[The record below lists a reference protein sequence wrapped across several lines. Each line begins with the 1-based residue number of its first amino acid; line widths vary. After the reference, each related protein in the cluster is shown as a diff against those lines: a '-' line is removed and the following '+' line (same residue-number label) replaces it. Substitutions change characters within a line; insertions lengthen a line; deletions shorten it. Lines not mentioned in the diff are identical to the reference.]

1 MSTSGWSACR
11 PSGVYAGGIGEG
23 RRKLRAACRVLEDV
37 KVATRLSRAGRG
49 PAGQAACSE
58 LLRGLSGRRRVTAP
72 CALAL
77 FLAVTAGVATDLH
90 GQSPLVIAAAAGAL
104 LVAATAVGWMV
115 SARPASDAIALTRLA
130 VVGLAGATLWA
141 LVPHSPAPAIIA
153 IAMAGLG
160 LRLSGLPSLVAG
172 VTVFAAA
179 NVAVLI
185 NGQLSLP
192 AVASQDL
199 SPAFA
204 FVIGVFGRSVVIS
217 HQRSR
222 EAQARA
228 EDLLAQLRLSQHAE
242 AEAAA
247 FSERARLAREVHDI
261 LAHSLSGLV
270 LALDTMELLGRQRS
284 ADPATMAKMLEQVA
298 RARRIAVDGLADT
311 RRAVATLR
319 GDELPGPALLDRL
332 VAETAAATGI
342 QAALTVTGERRSLP
356 PEIGL
361 ALYRTAQEALINTAK
376 YAGRDGQADL
386 RLTYGDSNV
395 QLAIEDARSDEAA
408 PPGPAGLTF
417 GGYGLTGMR
426 ERAELLGG
434 ELAAGPTDTGFRV
447 LLRLPT
453 EPVTDA
459 AALQ

>member
-1 MSTSGWSACR
+1 
-11 PSGVYAGGIGEG
+11 
-23 RRKLRAACRVLEDV
+23 
-37 KVATRLSRAGRG
+37 VATRLSRARCGG
-49 PAGQAACSE
+49 PAGQAASSE
-58 LLRGLSGRRRVTAP
+58 LLRGQSGLRRVTAP

-77 FLAVTAGVATDLH
+77 FLAVTAGVATDLD

-115 SARPASDAIALTRLA
+115 LARPASDAIALTRLA
-130 VVGLAGATLWA
+130 VVGLAGATLWGIA
-141 LVPHSPAPAIIA
+141 PHSPAPAIIA
-153 IAMAGLG
+153 IALAGLG

-172 VTVFAAA
+172 VTVFAAT

-185 NGQLSLP
+185 NGQLSLS

-204 FVIGVFGRSVVIS
+204 FVVGVFARSLVIS

-228 EDLLAQLRLSQHAE
+228 EDLLAQLRLSQRAE

-247 FSERARLAREVHDI
+247 LSERARLAREVHDI
-261 LAHSLSGLV
+261 LAHALSGLV
-270 LALDTMELLGRQRS
+270 LALDTMELLGRQHS
-284 ADPATMAKMLEQVA
+284 ADPATIAKMLEQVA

-311 RRAVATLR
+311 RQAIATLR
-319 GDELPGPALLDRL
+319 GDELPGPALLGRL

-376 YAGRDGQADL
+376 YAGRDGRADL
-386 RLTYGDSNV
+386 QLTYGDSDV
-395 QLAIEDARSDEAA
+395 QLAIEDARSDKAA

-453 EPVTDA
+453 EPVPDA
-459 AALQ
+459 AALA

>member
-1 MSTSGWSACR
+1 
-11 PSGVYAGGIGEG
+11 
-23 RRKLRAACRVLEDV
+23 
-37 KVATRLSRAGRG
+37 VATRLSRAGRG
-49 PAGQAACSE
+49 LAGQSADSE
-58 LLRGLSGRRRVTAP
+58 LLPGLSGLRRVMAP

-77 FLAVTAGVATDLH
+77 FLAVTAGVATGLR
-90 GQSPLVIAAAAGAL
+90 GESPVVIATAAAAL
-104 LVAATAVGWMV
+104 LVAATAVGWMLFT
-115 SARPASDAIALTRLA
+115 RPASDAIALTRLA

-141 LVPHSPAPAIIA
+141 VAPYSPAPAIIA
-153 IAMAGLG
+153 IALAGLG
-160 LRLSGLPSLVAG
+160 LRLSGLPGLIAG

-179 NVAVLI
+179 NVAVLV
-185 NGQLSLP
+185 NGQLPLST
-192 AVASQDL
+192 VASQDL

-204 FVIGVFGRSVVIS
+204 FVIGVFARSAVIS
-217 HQRSR
+217 QQRSR
-222 EAQARA
+222 AAQAHA
-228 EDLLAQLRLSQHAE
+228 EDLLDQLRLSQHAE

-247 FSERARLAREVHDI
+247 LSERARLAREVHDI
-261 LAHSLSGLV
+261 LAHALSGLV

-284 ADPATMAKMLEQVA
+284 ADPDTMAKMLEQVA
-298 RARRIAVDGLADT
+298 RARRIAVDGLGDT
-311 RRAVATLR
+311 RQAVATLR

-342 QAALTVTGERRSLP
+342 QAALTVAGERRSLP

-361 ALYRTAQEALINTAK
+361 ALYRTAQEALTNTAK

-386 RLTYGDSNV
+386 QLTYRDSDV

-434 ELAAGPTDTGFRV
+434 ELSAGPTDTGFRV

-459 AALQ
+459 AALR

>member
-1 MSTSGWSACR
+1 MSTSGWNACR
-11 PSGVYAGGIGEG
+11 PNGVYAGGIAKG
-23 RRKLRAACRVLEDV
+23 RRKLRGACRVLEDV
-37 KVATRLSRAGRG
+37 IVATRWSRAGHD
-49 PAGQAACSE
+49 PAGQAAASE
-58 LLRGLSGRRRVTAP
+58 LLPGLSGLRRVTAP

-77 FLAVTAGVATDLH
+77 FLAVTAGVATDLN
-90 GQSPLVIAAAAGAL
+90 GQSTLVIAAAAAAL
-104 LVAATAVGWMV
+104 LVAATVVGWMV
-115 SARPASDAIALTRLA
+115 LTRPAADAIALTRLA
-130 VVGLAGATLWA
+130 IVGLAGATLWA
-141 LVPHSPAPAIIA
+141 LAPRSPAPAIIA
-153 IAMAGLG
+153 IALAGLG
-160 LRLSGLPSLVAG
+160 LRLSGLPRLVAG
-172 VTVFAAA
+172 VTVFAVA

-185 NGQLSLP
+185 SGQLSLST
-192 AVASQDL
+192 VASQDL

-204 FVIGVFGRSVVIS
+204 FLIGVFARSAVIS

-222 EAQARA
+222 AAQAQA
-228 EDLLAQLRLSQHAE
+228 EDLLAQLRLSQHVE
-242 AEAAA
+242 TEAAA
-247 FSERARLAREVHDI
+247 LSERARLAREVHDI
-261 LAHSLSGLV
+261 LAHALSGLV

-311 RRAVATLR
+311 RRAIAALR

-376 YAGRDGQADL
+376 YAGRDGHADL
-386 RLTYGDSNV
+386 QLIYGDGDV

-408 PPGPAGLTF
+408 PTGPVGLTF

-434 ELAAGPTDTGFRV
+434 ELAAGPTDVGFRV

-453 EPVTDA
+453 DPVTDA
-459 AALQ
+459 AALA